1 MTFTKLTAL
10 ILVASLTLSAC
21 ATQTFTFAEN
31 AGQLERETRTNFFIG
46 GLGQDDL
53 IEAADICDGAENIT
67 KVESEYD
74 PLDVILN
81 ILTNGIYSPR
91 AYRVYCAR

>member
-1 MTFTKLTAL
+1 MALTKITAL
-10 ILVASLTLSAC
+10 TLVASLTLSAC
-21 ATQTFTFAEN
+21 AKQTFTFAEN
-31 AGQLERETRTNFFIG
+31 AGQLQRESRTNFFIS

-67 KVESEYD
+67 KVESEDD

-81 ILTNGIYSPR
+81 LLTSGIYSPR